1 MIKVEIKNKASQQI
15 TNMNF
20 CVDQSSA
27 LAWVAEVS
35 PSGAFGKPQRWLKES
50 EFTTET
56 IAGSIESR
64 VIHGVGEQADVIQ
77 YRFEDDFEIIMTDVS
92 NELALKKRVSDR
104 KKKREFGALISDK
117 IAAIN
122 EVKQLSN
129 DQVDAFMNN
138 SIVKNLKEH
147 LMAGNIDTFVSRLT
161 AADVSYFFTA
171 SEKKSVVDECNSF
184 LNSIQGG

>member
-1 MIKVEIKNKASQQI
+1 MIKVEIKNKVGQQI
-15 TNMNF
+15 SHMNL
-20 CVDQSSA
+20 CVDQSAA
-27 LAWVAEVS
+27 LAWVAEVA
-35 PSGAFGKPQRWLKES
+35 PTGAFGKIERWLTE
-50 EFTTET
+50 EAFTTET
-56 IAGSIESR
+56 IADSIESR
-64 VIHGVGEQADVIQ
+64 VMDNGFVQ
-77 YRFEDDFEIIMTDVS
+77 YRFESEFEVIQSDITD
-92 NELALKKRVSDR
+92 ELALSKRISDR

-122 EVKQLSN
+122 EIKSLSH

-138 SIVKNLKEH
+138 SMVKNLKEH